1 MRRILILIGLL
12 AGSAL
17 TTLAP
22 GALAAAPEGAVE
34 RVLAL
39 KAPPGVVFEVVEWD
53 ESALNTI
60 VPQIT
65 GYAERLRARF
75 PELPVAVVT
84 HGSEQFS
91 LMTSNQDNYS
101 ELHSQVRAL
110 TGEGNVDV
118 HVCGNHA
125 SWRNKGTEDFPD
137 YVDVASSAA
146 SKMSEYRAL
155 GYVVII
161 F

>member
-1 MRRILILIGLL
+1 MRHYLSALL
-12 AGSAL
+12 AGLAFSAL
-17 TTLAP
+17 AP
-22 GALAAAPEGAVE
+22 AAAASAAEGAVE

-39 KAPPGVVFEVVEWD
+39 DAPPPGVVFEVVEWD
-53 ESALNTI
+53 ESALNAI
-60 VPQIT
+60 VPRIT

-91 LMTSNQDNYS
+91 LMTSNQDKYS
-101 ELHSQVRAL
+101 DLHSQVRAL
-110 TGEGNVDV
+110 SGEGDVDV

-125 SWRNKGTEDFPD
+125 SWRGKGMDDFPD

-146 SKMSEYRAL
+146 SKMGEYRAL
-155 GYVVII
+155 GYVVIV

>member
-1 MRRILILIGLL
+1 MRHLFIKVLTVL
-12 AGSAL
+12 AFVSVATGV
-17 TTLAP
+17 P
-22 GALAAAPEGAVE
+22 AAAPDGEVD
-34 RVLAL
+34 RVLAMD
-39 KAPPGVVFEVVEWD
+39 APPPGVVFEVVSWQED
-53 ESALNTI
+53 ALTGI
-60 VPQIT
+60 VPEIT
-65 GYAERLRARF
+65 RYAERLRARF

-91 LMTSNQDNYS
+91 LMTSEQDSYS
-101 ELHSQVRAL
+101 ELHTQVRAL
-110 TGEGNVDV
+110 TDEGDVDV

-125 SWRNKGTEDFPD
+125 SWRDKGTEDFPD

>member
-1 MRRILILIGLL
+1 MRHLFIKVLTVL
-12 AGSAL
+12 AFVSVATGV
-17 TTLAP
+17 P
-22 GALAAAPEGAVE
+22 AAAPDGEVD
-34 RVLAL
+34 RVLAMD
-39 KAPPGVVFEVVEWD
+39 APPPGVVFEVVSWQED
-53 ESALNTI
+53 ALTGI
-60 VPQIT
+60 VPEIT
-65 GYAERLRARF
+65 RYAERLRARF

-91 LMTSNQDNYS
+91 LMTSEQESFS

-110 TGEGNVDV
+110 TGEGDVDV

-125 SWRNKGTEDFPD
+125 SWRDKGTEDFPD

>member
-1 MRRILILIGLL
+1 MRHLLIKLL
-12 AGSAL
+12 
-17 TTLAP
+17 TVLAFATVAT
-22 GALAAAPEGAVE
+22 GALAAAPKGEVD
-34 RVLAL
+34 RVLAMD
-39 KAPPGVVFEVVEWD
+39 APPPGVVFEVVSWQED
-53 ESALNTI
+53 ALTAI
-60 VPQIT
+60 VPEIT
-65 GYAERLRARF
+65 RYAERLRARF

-91 LMTSNQDNYS
+91 LMTSEQDSYS

-110 TGEGNVDV
+110 SGDGGVDV

-125 SWRNKGTEDFPD
+125 SWRDKGTEDFPD

-155 GYVVII
+155 GYVVI
-161 F
+161 FF

>member
-1 MRRILILIGLL
+1 M
-12 AGSAL
+12 
-17 TTLAP
+17 
-22 GALAAAPEGAVE
+22 AAAGVSAATPDGEVD
-34 RVLAL
+34 RVLAMD
-39 KAPPGVVFEVVEWD
+39 APPPGVVFEVVSWQED
-53 ESALNTI
+53 ALNAI
-60 VPQIT
+60 VPEIT
-65 GYAERLRARF
+65 RYAERLRARF

-91 LMTSNQDNYS
+91 LMTSEQDSYS

-110 TGEGNVDV
+110 TGEGSVDV

-125 SWRNKGTEDFPD
+125 SWRDKGTEDFPD

-155 GYVVII
+155 GYVVI
-161 F
+161 FF